1 MLVILVFQGMVG
13 ASRRPCYTARM
24 AEREAIT
31 SALLAWYDRAGRVL
45 PFRGTKDPYLVWV
58 SEIMLQ
64 QTRTDTVGRYY
75 ERFIARF
82 PDVRALAAASESEV
96 LKLWEGL
103 GYYTRAR
110 NLHKAAQ
117 IIADTGFPRT
127 AAGLQALPGIGPYTA
142 AAVASIAFDEPVPAM
157 DGNLQRVIARLY
169 NVVDNAA
176 QPSVRRLLYSLGKGL
191 MPPDRPGD
199 MNQALMDLGAM
210 ICLPGTPDC
219 AGCPLADHCMAY
231 LQGEPDMLPVLPQ
244 KKPPRRM
251 PVGVAVVT
259 CRGRVLMIRRREALL
274 KGLYVF
280 PLNEES
286 ACPDDVLRRLGV
298 RARFV
303 ADLGAARHVFTHR
316 VWEMTLRHYEADDMP
331 PVPHGCWVTLDDM
344 QSLPIPTAMKAARAA
359 AESLLRAYTNSKH

>member
-1 MLVILVFQGMVG
+1 MGRPGLLHQGAQPAQG
-13 ASRRPCYTARM
+13 RPNHSRH
-24 AEREAIT
+24 
-31 SALLAWYDRAGRVL
+31 
-45 PFRGTKDPYLVWV
+45 
-58 SEIMLQ
+58 
-64 QTRTDTVGRYY
+64 
-75 ERFIARF
+75 RF
-82 PDVRALAAASESEV
+82 PAY
-96 LKLWEGL
+96 G
-103 GYYTRAR
+103 
-110 NLHKAAQ
+110 
-117 IIADTGFPRT
+117 
-127 AAGLQALPGIGPYTA
+127 AGLQALPGIGPYTA

-316 VWEMTLRHYEADDMP
+316 VWEMTLRHYEADDIP
-331 PVPHGCWVTLDDM
+331 PCRTGVGSGRHAIAHP
-344 QSLPIPTAMKAARAA
+344 PAMKAARARRQKPAEGLYQLKHNIVVPGLLPCSIVGCSVKCYHFPCLLLA
-359 AESLLRAYTNSKH
+359 AAKSSPLDF